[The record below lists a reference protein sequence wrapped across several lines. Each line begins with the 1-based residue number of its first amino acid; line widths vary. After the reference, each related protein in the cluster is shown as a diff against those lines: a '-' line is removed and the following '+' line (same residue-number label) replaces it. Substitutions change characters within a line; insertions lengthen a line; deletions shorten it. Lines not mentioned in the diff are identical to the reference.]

1 MAGDINKVILIGRLV
16 RDPELRHT
24 PNGTAVTDFT
34 VASNRTYTLGGEK
47 KEEVSFIKCTAWS
60 KAAEIIA
67 QYCKKG
73 QRIGVEGRLKQHS
86 WDDQQTGQKRSSIEV
101 VIDNFQFLSPK
112 GSETGDYSGETST
125 EPVYSEPE
133 NGYQKPFSDDEIP
146 F

>member
-16 RDPELRHT
+16 RDPELRHI
-24 PNGTAVTDFT
+24 PSGTAVTDFT
-34 VASNRTYTLGGEK
+34 IASNRTFSIGGEK

-101 VIDNFQFLSPK
+101 VIENFQFLSPK
-112 GSETGDYSGETST
+112 GAGAEEYSVETPQAPE
-125 EPVYSEPE
+125 YSEPD

>member
-16 RDPELRHT
+16 KDPELRHT
-24 PNGTAVTDFT
+24 PNGTSVTDFT
-34 VASNRTYTLGGEK
+34 IATNRTYAIAGEK

-60 KAAEIIA
+60 KAADVIA

-73 QRIGVEGRLKQHS
+73 QRIGVDGRLKQHS
-86 WDDQQTGQKRSSIEV
+86 WDDPDGKKRSSIEV

-112 GSETGDYSGETST
+112 SQSDGADYHGEAVTSNEYHEPGASEE
-125 EPVYSEPE
+125 
-133 NGYQKPFSDDEIP
+133 KPFSDDDIP

>member
-24 PNGTAVTDFT
+24 PSGTAVTDFT
-34 VASNRTYTLGGEK
+34 LASNNTYSVSGEK

-60 KAAEIIA
+60 KAAEVIV

-73 QRIGVEGRLKQHS
+73 QRIGVDGRLKQHS
-86 WDDQQTGQKRSSIEV
+86 WDDQDGKKRSSVEV
-101 VIDNFQFLSPK
+101 VVDNFQFLSPK
-112 GSETGDYSGETST
+112 TASEESYTPVT
-125 EPVYSEPE
+125 ESAPDINSSSE
-133 NGYQKPFSDDEIP
+133 NHDKPFSDDDIP

>member
-1 MAGDINKVILIGRLV
+1 M
-16 RDPELRHT
+16 
-24 PNGTAVTDFT
+24 
-34 VASNRTYTLGGEK
+34 GGEK

-60 KAAEIIA
+60 KAGEIIA

-86 WDDQQTGQKRSSIEV
+86 WEDQQTGQKRSSMEV

-112 GSETGDYSGETST
+112 GTDTGDYSADTS
-125 EPVYSEPE
+125 PAADYSEPDT
-133 NGYQKPFSDDEIP
+133 GYQKPFSDDEIP

>member
-1 MAGDINKVILIGRLV
+1 MAGDINKVILIGRFV

-34 VASNRTYTLGGEK
+34 MAVNRTYTISGEK

-60 KAAEIIA
+60 KAAEVIV

-86 WDDQQTGQKRSSIEV
+86 WDDQSGNKRSSIEV
-101 VIDNFQFLSPK
+101 IVENFQFLSPK
-112 GSETGDYSGETST
+112 MANESEFVDSGNDISD
-125 EPVYSEPE
+125 SD
-133 NGYQKPFSDDEIP
+133 NIHNKPFSDDEIP

>member
-24 PNGTAVTDFT
+24 PNGTSVADFT

-60 KAAEIIA
+60 KAAEIIT

-73 QRIGVEGRLKQHS
+73 QRIAVEGRLKQHS

-112 GSETGDYSGETST
+112 GSDVGDNSAVTEQTS
-125 EPVYSEPE
+125 EYSEPD

>member
-16 RDPELRHT
+16 RDPELRHIPSGT
-24 PNGTAVTDFT
+24 PVTDFT
-34 VASNRTYTLGGEK
+34 IASNRIFSIGGEK
-47 KEEVSFIKCTAWS
+47 KEEVSFIKCTVWS

-101 VIDNFQFLSPK
+101 VVDNFQFLSPK
-112 GSETGDYSGETST
+112 GSGAEEYSVETSQAS
-125 EPVYSEPE
+125 EYSEPDNE
-133 NGYQKPFSDDEIP
+133 YQKPFSDDEIP